1 MSPDGPLIGPTYGLW
16 GPPDGWTWARLSEV
30 SEIIAGQSPPSETY
44 NSTGVGLPFFQGKAE
59 FGSLNPTP
67 RKWCDRPSKIAEPG
81 DVLISVRAPVGPTNL
96 ALERCGIGRG
106 LAAIRPGS
114 ATSADWILYYL
125 RFSERLI
132 AGKGTGTTFAAITA
146 PVLAAQEIPLAP
158 LPEQRRIVA
167 RIDELFAE
175 IAEGEAA
182 LNRARQGLDTWRR
195 ALLKAAVTG
204 ELTRDWR
211 ETNRPV
217 ETGADLLARIRA
229 ERRSLAPK
237 SRRRPAHATVEVLN
251 ASLGP
256 LPEGW
261 VWTTWQEVG
270 VSQNGRAFPSS
281 EYTTDGI
288 KLLRPGNLYADGS
301 VRWNERNS
309 RYLPTKFLELASD
322 LVIEGSEL
330 VINLTAQSLK
340 DEFLGRVC
348 LTSRGERCLL
358 NQRLARL
365 TPFAISRNFMLIVFK
380 SPLFR
385 SFVHDLNSGSLIQH
399 MFTSQMDRFYF
410 PLPPVAEQEVIVER
424 VEDGLAA
431 LSETAQSIDAQLQTT
446 NLFRQSILKAAFEGR
461 LIPQD
466 PTDEPSSV
474 LLARL
479 RDGYPN
485 NGTRRRRARAAADPS
500 RPSLPGLMQQSVDPR
515 VEPAGDE

>member
-1 MSPDGPLIGPTYGLW
+1 MSLDGPSIGTTHGLW
-16 GPPDGWTWARLSEV
+16 GLPDGWTWARLSEV

-67 RKWCDRPSKIAEPG
+67 RKWCDRPSKIAEPD

-114 ATSADWILYYL
+114 ATSADWLLHYF
-125 RFSERLI
+125 RFSEKRI

-146 PVLAAQEIPLAP
+146 PVLAAQEVPLAP

-182 LNRARQGLDTWRR
+182 LGAVRQDLETWRR

-211 ETNRPV
+211 EANRPT

-229 ERRSLAPK
+229 ERTSPAQK
-237 SRRRPAHATVEVLN
+237 SRRRSARAAVEVLD
-251 ASLGP
+251 ASLTP

-301 VRWNERNS
+301 VGWNERNS
-309 RYLPTKFLELASD
+309 RYLPTKFLEMATD
-322 LVIEGSEL
+322 LLIEGSEL

-365 TPFAISRNFMLIVFK
+365 TPFSIPRKFMLIVFK

-385 SFVHDLNSGSLIQH
+385 SFVQNLNSGSLIQH

-410 PLPPVAEQEVIVER
+410 PLPPAAEQEVIVER

-461 LIPQD
+461 LVPQD
-466 PTDEPSSV
+466 PTDEPASV

-479 RDGYPN
+479 RDRYPS
-485 NGTRRRRARAAADPS
+485 NGARRRRTRAASDVS
-500 RPSLPGLMQQSVDPR
+500 HSSLPGLIGQSSHPR
-515 VEPAGDE
+515 VGPAGND